1 MPMRDIPRAV
11 AAAFFLSGAA
21 ALVYETVWL
30 RMLTRA
36 FGVTA
41 HAAAALV
48 ALFMGGLALGAAL
61 SRRLPARSWPR
72 VYAALEAAAA
82 LSAVAGT
89 AAVLRLPELVSSL
102 GASAPLSPW
111 TRALLAAPA
120 VLPSTILLGA
130 TLPVLARGVESAGAV
145 SWLSRLYAVNALGA
159 CAGTLA
165 AAFVLIGALGE
176 KATVG
181 FAVALNLAAAGLALT
196 VPAGRA
202 PASAPVVPAGRA
214 PWRAMALYGVS
225 GFCALGY
232 EVLWARQLTPLLGN
246 SVYAF
251 ALLLC
256 AYLLG
261 LAAGSRKGASGPA
274 LSGFGLWQ
282 AALGA
287 AVLLSL
293 LAFEKLGLAA
303 SSHDFLYSPIRS
315 GSDFLWLA
323 AEALLLVF
331 PASYCMGRLFPL
343 AAALA
348 LEEGAAAPEAAGAL
362 YAANTVGGVLGSL
375 AAGFWAIEALGVHRA
390 FQALTALTF
399 LVAGWSLRRS
409 GWRPRDSARAGLA
422 AAAVMLLAASTS
434 SDPMVEILRRR
445 LDALLGPGSKVVFHD
460 EAAAAT
466 VTGYEKGPLR
476 GILINGIDTAGV
488 GIPGTLM
495 AVMPHYLIEKP
506 SSTLV
511 ICFGAG
517 NTFRTASQ
525 LGAGPVD
532 AVDLVPTL
540 FERMRHFYADA
551 DEYLS
556 KPGNRVIAED
566 GRQWLLRGTRRYD
579 SIIVDAAPPLF
590 SAGAV
595 NLYTVEFFRL
605 ADRSL
610 SEQGMLT
617 LWLPLPSFEEDY
629 WRVLSALTAVFP
641 HAAAWRFAS
650 LPGFLVFAS
659 RRPLSWPEGELARR
673 LKARPSFYTKGA
685 TEASLRQGFVS
696 DEAGLRARASRYPPL
711 TDDKPVVEFPL
722 PRFLRGA
729 AFVRTPDFLQ

>member
-1 MPMRDIPRAV
+1 MRELPRAV

-61 SRRLPARSWPR
+61 ARRLPARSWPR

-82 LSAVAGT
+82 LAAVAGT
-89 AAVLRLPELVSSL
+89 AAVLRLPELVSRL
-102 GASAPLSPW
+102 GADAPLSPW

-120 VLPSTILLGA
+120 VLPATILLGA
-130 TLPVLARGVESAGAV
+130 TLPVLARGVSSGAAV
-145 SWLSRLYAVNALGA
+145 SWLSRLYAINALGA

-181 FAVALNLAAAGLALT
+181 VAVALNVAAAGLALS

-202 PASAPVVPAGRA
+202 APPAAAARA

-261 LAAGSRKGASGPA
+261 LAAGSRKGAAGSA

-293 LAFEKLGLAA
+293 FTFEKLGFAAA
-303 SSHDFLYSPIRS
+303 SSDFLYSPIRS
-315 GSDFLWLA
+315 GADFLWLA

-331 PASYCMGRLFPL
+331 PAAYCMGRLFPL

-375 AAGFWAIEALGVHRA
+375 AAGFWAIDALGVHHA

-399 LVAGWSLRRS
+399 LLAAWALRRS
-409 GWRPRDSARAGLA
+409 GWRPRDGTRAGMA
-422 AAAVMLLAASTS
+422 AAGALLLAVVTA
-434 SDPMVEILRRR
+434 SDPAVAILRNR
-445 LDALLGPGSKVVFHD
+445 LDAMLGPGSRVLFHD
-460 EAAAAT
+460 EGAAAT
-466 VTGYEKGPLR
+466 VTGYANGPLR
-476 GILINGIDTAGV
+476 GILINGIDTAGP

-495 AVMPHYLIEKP
+495 AVLPHYLIEKP

-532 AVDLVPTL
+532 AVDLVPSL
-540 FERMRHFYADA
+540 FRRMGEFYADA
-551 DEYLS
+551 GSHLS
-556 KPGNRVIAED
+556 KPGNRVLAED
-566 GRQWLLRGTRRYD
+566 GRQWLLRGPRRYD

-605 ADRSL
+605 AERSL
-610 SEQGMLT
+610 SEQGILT
-617 LWLPLPSFEEDY
+617 LWMPLPSFEEDY
-629 WRVLSALTAVFP
+629 WRVLSALTTVFP
-641 HAAAWRFAS
+641 HAAVWRFGT

-659 RRPLSWPEGELARR
+659 SRPLEWPAGELAKR
-673 LKARPSFYTKGA
+673 LKARPSGYTA
-685 TEASLRQGFVS
+685 DANETSLRQGFALS
-696 DEAGLRARASRYPPL
+696 GDALRARASRYPPL

-722 PRFLRGA
+722 PRFLREA
-729 AFVRTPDFLQ
+729 PFVRSPDFLK